1 MPPPA
6 DRPSMS
12 LTLTAAYVLHT
23 LFAGLWV
30 GAVAFATW
38 KVVPPAK
45 AGEATPDL
53 LAAVAGGLSTLT
65 RVGALFFLAT
75 GGYMALTQY
84 GTAGLLEPPRGHL
97 VLTMV
102 ALWVVM
108 TGLVE
113 AGTSR
118 LTDATDE
125 NKVRTGA
132 READTLLKAAS
143 GVGVLLLLVG
153 GYLAAPPL

>member
-1 MPPPA
+1 MPLA
-6 DRPSMS
+6 
-12 LTLTAAYVLHT
+12 LTAAYVFHT

-30 GAVAFATW
+30 GAVALAAW
-38 KVVPPAK
+38 KVLPLAK
-45 AGEATPDL
+45 EGEATPDL

-75 GGYMALTQY
+75 GGYMAATVY
-84 GTAGLLEPPRGHL
+84 GSEGLFAPPRGHL
-97 VLTMV
+97 VLTMFG
-102 ALWVVM
+102 LWVVM

-113 AGTSR
+113 VGTSR

-132 READTLLKAAS
+132 READSLFKAAT
-143 GVGVLLLLVG
+143 GVGVLLLLIG
-153 GYLAAPPL
+153 GYLAGPPL